1 MPGLTIEKVPPGRGQ
16 ARVDFM
22 RVRKH
27 LQRLCLGLAV
37 ALGYVGFS
45 HADEAVVIQD
55 EIVLKSGSKI
65 LGKVTG
71 TRDGVVTVET
81 DFAGT
86 LSIALDKIASL
97 QTANPVLIQLADETV
112 IPEQPLRIQDEV
124 LVIDTATSPEEAYP
138 LSELLLVNPEP
149 WELGQGYKWSGLASF
164 ALAAQRGNTD
174 TDEMY
179 YNLESIWRSKQD
191 RYTLRGNGE
200 KDQTDSE
207 TTVDKWYG
215 QGKYDYFLSGS
226 LYAGVQA
233 SGESDKFTDLDL
245 RYLVG
250 PYLGRQFYEEPI
262 LTMSGELGAA
272 YVNENF
278 IAAEDD
284 DYAAAN
290 WNLNA
295 SSNYLGGDSRL
306 YFDHRG
312 ILSVEDTSDY
322 ILNTVLGLA
331 FPLLWSLEAAA
342 ELQLDYDAGAVE
354 GVDKLDQT
362 YRLRLGYTW

>member
-1 MPGLTIEKVPPGRGQ
+1 MKMKKQL
-16 ARVDFM
+16 
-22 RVRKH
+22 H
-27 LQRLCLGLAV
+27 RLCLGLVV
-37 ALGYVGFS
+37 ALGGVAPGHAGESAVG
-45 HADEAVVIQD
+45 QD

-65 LGKVTG
+65 LGKVTA

-86 LSIALDKIASL
+86 LSIELDKIASL
-97 QTANPVLIQLADETV
+97 QTADPVLIQLADETV
-112 IPEQPLRIQDEV
+112 IAEQPLRIRDDV
-124 LVIDTATSPEEAYP
+124 LVVDAATSPEEAYP

-149 WELGQGYKWSGLASF
+149 WELGRGYKWSGLVSF
-164 ALAAQRGNTD
+164 AVAAQRGNTD
-174 TDEMY
+174 TDELDY
-179 YNLESIWRSKQD
+179 SLESIWRSTQD

-200 KDQTDSE
+200 KDKTDSE

-215 QGKYDYFLSGS
+215 QGKYDYFLDGS
-226 LYAGVQA
+226 LYVGIQTSAEQ
-233 SGESDKFTDLDL
+233 DKFTDLDL

-262 LTMSGELGAA
+262 FTLSGELGAA

-278 IAAEDD
+278 IEAEDD

-290 WNLNA
+290 WTLNA

-322 ILNTVLGLA
+322 ILNNVLGLA